1 MLPASVRFAACRG
14 ADTHANGSYQRFVLG
29 FVGRAARRWS
39 MSRRPV
45 STPARWNEVVIPY
58 REIVPRPVHWVRLK
72 C

>member
-1 MLPASVRFAACRG
+1 
-14 ADTHANGSYQRFVLG
+14 
-29 FVGRAARRWS
+29 